1 MSDTLFVNGTVI
13 VPSWL
18 NDVNTSVYNILAA
31 VAGTNTITANA
42 PSTVLGYVRGQRFFF
57 TPAATNTGA
66 ATLNIGG
73 LGAKAINKQGNVPL
87 VPGDLVA
94 TSTVIVYYDGAQF
107 QLLNPQGPLDA
118 TDTYIPTA
126 GTTLAYTVP
135 VAGNF
140 SRFVGNAVKLIFN
153 ASNTAS
159 AATLDVDG
167 TGPAP
172 IKLVDTLGNK
182 IDPGIGALVIN
193 TPATAV
199 WDGTNWLV
207 IVEYTPGRLLN
218 TQVFLN
224 SGTYTPTPGATKIRL
239 RHVTSAGAGGGAPAT
254 GAGQVSA
261 GGGGGGGGYGEGFY
275 PLTLPSYA
283 VVIGAAGAAVSGATG
298 GNGGPS
304 SFGALM
310 TSVGGLG
317 GGASVAA
324 ASIAAAGGFGGGVS
338 GANILSVSGQ
348 TGGNLGAG
356 FITNAVFLTGYGG
369 SSPWGF
375 GSVGSVFSP
384 VGSSPGGFGTGRG
397 GGGSGAG
404 NAVSSGALA
413 GGAGTAAQFIVE
425 EYS

>member
-73 LGAKAINKQGNVPL
+73 LGAKAINKQGAVPL

-140 SRFVGNAVKLIFN
+140 SRFVGNAVKLVFS
-153 ASNTAS
+153 ATNTGT

-182 IDPGIGALVIN
+182 IDPGIGTLVIN

-207 IVEYTPGRLLN
+207 VVEYTSGRLLN
-218 TQVFLN
+218 TQTFLA
-224 SGTYTPTPGATKIRL
+224 SGTYTPTPGTTRIIVKGQGAGGAGGGAQATGGAQ
-239 RHVTSAGAGGGAPAT
+239 VSAGAGGGAGGLGETLLTTGFAGTTVTIGAGGTGVVGLPGNAGGATSFGAFLLLSGGSGGVLFAAGVGGGSNGSAGGSGSGGNIFNAT
-254 GAGQVSA
+254 GAPGGSAQGGSGASFVFSGTGGSGPYGA
-261 GGGGGGGGYGEGFY
+261 GGIA
-275 PLTLPSYA
+275 L
-283 VVIGAAGAAVSGATG
+283 VSGS
-298 GNGGPS
+298 P
-304 SFGALM
+304 
-310 TSVGGLG
+310 
-317 GGASVAA
+317 
-324 ASIAAAGGFGGGVS
+324 GVS
-338 GANILSVSGQ
+338 
-348 TGGNLGAG
+348 
-356 FITNAVFLTGYGG
+356 
-369 SSPWGF
+369 
-375 GSVGSVFSP
+375 
-384 VGSSPGGFGTGRG
+384 GTGRG
-397 GGGSGAG
+397 SGGGGCCNFVSQPAG
-404 NAVSSGALA
+404 A
-413 GGAGTAAQFIVE
+413 GGAGTNGIIIVY
-425 EYS
+425 EYT